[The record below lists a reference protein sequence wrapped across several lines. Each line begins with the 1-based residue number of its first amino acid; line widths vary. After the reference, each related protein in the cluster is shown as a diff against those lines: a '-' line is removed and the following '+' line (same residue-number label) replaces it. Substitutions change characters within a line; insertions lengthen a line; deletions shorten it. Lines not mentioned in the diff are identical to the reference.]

1 MIDLL
6 DRRNQFIV
14 GRAFEYSKVKFEQSE
29 QEIATLDPMDSFLVN
44 REEVEQNT
52 GLLVKLIHQV
62 FLLQII
68 ML

>member
-1 MIDLL
+1 M

-14 GRAFEYSKVKFEQSE
+14 GAAFEYSKVKFKQSE
-29 QEIATLDPMDSFLVN
+29 QEIATLDPDGLFSGA